1 MMGAP
6 ITLSALEAAAKWER
20 QTNTNVEDEPMK
32 ITLFAVGLAL
42 AVPFVAAAQSQDDWC
57 RDNNRDRDRGW
68 FCEVREMT
76 ISPNMDPIRV
86 DAGPNGGIRV
96 EGWDQNEIQIVV
108 RVSAW
113 ARDDDAARD
122 MVRDV
127 EIRTDGGQISS
138 HGPQTGR
145 RESWSASYRLMV
157 PRSSNMDLETVNGGV
172 SIDGVTGRL
181 EFNTTN
187 GGVSL
192 DDVHGDVRGRT
203 TNGGLEIRL
212 TGSEWQGLG
221 LDVTTTNGGVN
232 LMVPRGYNARL
243 ETGTVNGGM
252 SIDFPITI
260 QGRIGRDISTD
271 LGNGG
276 KLIRVR
282 STNGG
287 VDIQQN

>member
-1 MMGAP
+1 
-6 ITLSALEAAAKWER
+6 
-20 QTNTNVEDEPMK
+20 MK

-42 AVPFVAAAQSQDDWC
+42 AVPFVAAPQSQDDWC
-57 RDNNRDRDRGW
+57 RDRNRDRDRSW

-96 EGWDQNEIQIVV
+96 EGWDQNETQIVV

-127 EIRTDGGQISS
+127 EIRTDGGRISS
-138 HGPQTGR
+138 HGPRTGR
-145 RESWSASYRLMV
+145 RESWSASYRIMV
-157 PRSSNMDLETVNGGV
+157 PRSSNLDLETVNGGV

-221 LDVTTTNGGVN
+221 LDVTTTNGGIN

-287 VDIQQN
+287 VDIRRN